1 MATPSSMIIRGLQ
14 MLGDKAI
21 GGTLTS
27 GEQTTYLEVLNA
39 MLESWSVDSLM
50 CFQEIQENFALTSG
64 IGTYTIGA
72 GGAFN
77 TTRPIKIVSVFIRDT
92 ANVDYP
98 LEVINDDAWNN
109 IRLKTV
115 AGTYPS
121 YLYYN
126 KANISGRGT
135 INLYPLPTSGL
146 TLYISTLRQLLAF
159 ATIGETVSLPPGY
172 QRAIE
177 SNFAIEVSPGYK
189 AASNELIKIAK
200 DSKAAIKQVN
210 APSPILRMPGG
221 RAGNILIG

>member
-39 MLESWSVDSLM
+39 MLESWSLDSLM

-98 LEVINDDAWNN
+98 LEVI
-109 IRLKTV
+109 
-115 AGTYPS
+115 
-121 YLYYN
+121 
-126 KANISGRGT
+126 
-135 INLYPLPTSGL
+135 
-146 TLYISTLRQLLAF
+146 
-159 ATIGETVSLPPGY
+159 
-172 QRAIE
+172 
-177 SNFAIEVSPGYK
+177 
-189 AASNELIKIAK
+189 KI
-200 DSKAAIKQVN
+200 
-210 APSPILRMPGG
+210 G
-221 RAGNILIG
+221 RASCRERV